1 MAMKQNFAI
10 AIFLSLVL
18 VNPSFAGTVKAP
30 GGTAAYPD
38 GAVAVGGTIF
48 EIEYYDRRR
57 VVRTLQFRKITWTY
71 QGIKDKN
78 IIIGQAYSNGGNI
91 THKVP
96 LAGRAKNQGRLEAT
110 DDFTL
115 ELTVTP
121 QEQLTVKLDQ
131 KRKP

>member
-1 MAMKQNFAI
+1 MKRNFAI
-10 AIFLSLVL
+10 TILLALVL
-18 VNPSFAGTVKAP
+18 ASTAFAGTVKAP
-30 GGTAAYPD
+30 GGTATYPD

-57 VVRTLQFRKITWTY
+57 AVRTLRFRKVTWTY
-71 QGIKDKN
+71 KGIKDEN
-78 IIIGQAYSNGGNI
+78 LIIDQAYSNGGTI

-96 LAGRAKNQGRLEAT
+96 LTGRAKNQGRFKAT
-110 DDFTL
+110 NDFIF
-115 ELTVTP
+115 ELTLGP